1 MIRIENLNKFFNR
14 NRKNEL
20 HVLNDINLEL
30 PSTGLICILGE
41 SGSGK
46 TTLLNTLGGLDVFQ
60 GGSIT
65 IEDTKLKKYE
75 PSKIE
80 KLRSE
85 KFGYVFQNYYLLQDY
100 SVVYNVKLALNKYD
114 LTEEEK
120 DERVTYVLE
129 QLGIARYKK
138 KLVSKLSGGQQQRVS
153 IARALVKSPQII
165 LADEPTGNLD
175 EENTIR
181 IMSILRNISKECLVI
196 LVSHEKRIANFF
208 ADRIIEIRDGEI
220 IGDRENSADETY
232 SRADDGNIYLPELK
246 EISLEG
252 DNTEIQVY
260 HNADGNSDDTGETIR
275 LKLAWKDGKL
285 YIRNDMECDVVFAG
299 EESGCEMIDGERPE
313 LDLQEVEKFSYH
325 LEGLRAKKSAALPM
339 REIWRMAKENLYL
352 LGKKQA
358 FVICIMLAAAV
369 LLTLSIADYTTTA
382 FIHKEDVVQ
391 DDSHYVAVEMVP
403 TSNFYRDDIKERQE
417 SFIDN
422 VIVGNNLIDQ
432 TFIDV
437 DRDAS
442 FRYSDFFQMRGLDI
456 QITDFSYVDISHV
469 KGEDILYGR
478 MPEQEGEI
486 VVDALV
492 LNRIL
497 KSGTLMADRIY
508 SIEKFLNYTLLM
520 NAYEKEFTIVGITD
534 NEEPSIYCYQD
545 ALIGMTVTG
554 TQVAGFAQLQAAYPD
569 EFGAAELKEG
579 EVLVSETQI
588 RLIKMSKKYRNKKGE
603 LVVKF
608 AKDSLGDYYV
618 PDEDDKKSKAKEV
631 QEYRVVGTFPGQFDA
646 RYVIANRGTSDI
658 VRKIAINS
666 RKCKVYVENP
676 EDREKV
682 AALISE
688 GAKEYNSFFKVKV
701 TIPYEEQIEEY
712 KAARQGNV
720 DSKKIFVMLVL
731 VVALLMIYFTIKSNV
746 LARME
751 ELTVYR
757 LIGIGKASIMKAYLL
772 EMLLINT
779 YTSLPAVLITT
790 LVIHIFASVPSL
802 NISLTFPL
810 WGMGTL
816 LAAIYVVTGII
827 SMLPV
832 HNILSKP
839 PAELAIKQ

>member
-1 MIRIENLNKFFNR
+1 MIQIENLDKYFNR
-14 NRKNEL
+14 KKKNEL

-46 TTLLNTLGGLDVFQ
+46 TTLLNTVGGLDVFQ

-80 KLRSE
+80 QLRSE

-100 SVVYNVKLALNKYD
+100 TVAYNVKLALNKYD

-181 IMSILRNISKECLVI
+181 TMSILRNISRECLVI

-208 ADRIIEIRDGEI
+208 ADRIIEIKDGKI
-220 IGDRENSADETY
+220 IRDRENSAEETY

-252 DNTEIQVY
+252 NQTQIQVY
-260 HNADGNSDDTGETIR
+260 HNNADDMPETIR

-285 YIRNDMECDVVFAG
+285 YIHSDMDCDVVFAG
-299 EESGCEMIDGERPE
+299 EESGCEIIDAERPE
-313 LDLQEVEKFSYH
+313 LDLQEVENFSYH
-325 LEGLRAKKSAALPM
+325 LENLPAKKTASLPM
-339 REIWRMAKENLYL
+339 REVWRMAKENLQL
-352 LGKKQA
+352 LGRKQA
-358 FVICIMLAAAV
+358 FVICIMLATAV
-369 LLTLSIADYTTTA
+369 LLTLSISDYMTTS
-382 FIHKEDVVQ
+382 FIHKEDIVQ

-403 TSNFYRDDIKERQE
+403 ASNYFKADMKQQQE
-417 SFIDN
+417 DFFDK
-422 VIVGNNLIDQ
+422 VIVGNDLTDKV
-432 TFIDV
+432 FIDV

-442 FRYSDFFQMRGLDI
+442 FRYDGFYQMQAMNV
-456 QITDFSYVDISHV
+456 QITDFSYVDIAHV
-469 KGEDILYGR
+469 KEEALLCGR
-478 MPEQEGEI
+478 MPERKSEV

-492 LNRIL
+492 LNRFL
-497 KSGTLMADRIY
+497 RSGVPLADRFH
-508 SIEKFLNYTLLM
+508 SMEDFLNYTLLM

-534 NEEPSIYCYQD
+534 NNEPTIYCYQN
-545 ALIGMTVTG
+545 ALLGMTVTG
-554 TQVAGFAQLQAAYPD
+554 SQVASLIQLQMAYPK
-569 EFGAAELKEG
+569 EFETVELKDD
-579 EVLVSETQI
+579 EVLVSDTQL
-588 RLIKMSKKYRNKKGE
+588 RLIKQSKKYKNKKGE
-603 LVVKF
+603 LVVRF
-608 AKDSLGDYYV
+608 IGGSTEDSN
-618 PDEDDKKSKAKEV
+618 PREDEEETAGK
-631 QEYRVVGTFPGQFDA
+631 EYRVVGSFSDEFDA
-646 RYVIANRGTSDI
+646 TYVIAEGTLSNI
-658 VRKIAINS
+658 VKKTAINS
-666 RKCKVYVENP
+666 RKCKIYVENL

-682 AALISE
+682 VEQIRE
-688 GAKEYNSFFKVKV
+688 GAQEYNTCFKVKA
-701 TIPYEEQIEEY
+701 TIPYEDQIKEY
-712 KAARQGNV
+712 KAARQSNI
-720 DSKKIFVMLVL
+720 DSKKIFVALVIL
-731 VVALLMIYFTIKSNV
+731 VALLMIYFTIKSNV

-757 LIGIGKASIMKAYLL
+757 LIGIGKRSIMKAYLL
-772 EMLLINT
+772 EMLLINS

-790 LVIHIFASVPSL
+790 VVLHIIASVPSL
-802 NISLTFPL
+802 NISLTFPW
-810 WGMGTL
+810 WGVVTL
-816 LAAIYVVTGII
+816 LAVIYVVTGII
-827 SMLPV
+827 SMVPV
-832 HNILSKP
+832 RNILSKP
-839 PAELAIKQ
+839 PAELAVKQ